1 VGWYDDGAE
10 PGEEGNV
17 VLAAHRVTHGEPFA
31 DLPSLRAGDLVEVET
46 RAAVRTYRLVDD
58 GDAIEVSFE
67 TAWPLWP
74 VPDPEGSADRA
85 PREQMI
91 TLVTCSEL
99 FHTDDRL
106 IVRGVLKDVEPKRD
120 PPRSR

>member
-1 VGWYDDGAE
+1 M
-10 PGEEGNV
+10 
-17 VLAAHRVTHGEPFA
+17 
-31 DLPSLRAGDLVEVET
+31 PSLRAGDLVEVET
-46 RAAVRTYRLVDD
+46 RTAVRTYRLVDD
-58 GDAIEVSFE
+58 GDAVEVSFE

-74 VPDPEGSADRA
+74 VPDPEGAADRE

-106 IVRGVLKDVEPKRD
+106 IVRGVLTDVEPKRD
-120 PPRSR
+120 APRGR